1 MEVRFKLSFDVYV
14 EGKDMKEIREKFDG
28 MPLFTVEALDSGAEI
43 SELLL
48 VENAETYED
57 LMKEYNEA

>member
-14 EGKDMKEIREKFDG
+14 EGKDMKEIREKFEG

-57 LMKEYNEA
+57 LMKEYDEA

>member
-14 EGKDMKEIREKFDG
+14 EGKDMKEISEKFDC
-28 MPLFTVEALDSGAEI
+28 MPLFTVEALDSGAEM

>member
-14 EGKDMKEIREKFDG
+14 EGKDMKEIREKFDC
-28 MPLFTVEALDSGAEI
+28 MPMFTVEALDSGAEF

>member
-14 EGKDMKEIREKFDG
+14 EGKDMKEISEKFDC

-57 LMKEYNEA
+57 LMKQYNEA

>member
-14 EGKDMKEIREKFDG
+14 EGKDMKEISEKFDC

>member
-14 EGKDMKEIREKFDG
+14 EGKDMKEISEKFDS

>member
-14 EGKDMKEIREKFDG
+14 EGKNMKEISEKFDC

>member
-1 MEVRFKLSFDVYV
+1 MEVKFKLSFDVYV

-43 SELLL
+43 NELLL

>member
-1 MEVRFKLSFDVYV
+1 MEVKFKLSFDVYV

-57 LMKEYNEA
+57 LMKEYNEE

>member
-14 EGKDMKEIREKFDG
+14 EGKDMKEISEKFDS
-28 MPLFTVEALDSGAEI
+28 MPLFTVEALDSGAEL

-57 LMKEYNEA
+57 LMKQYNEA

>member
-14 EGKDMKEIREKFDG
+14 EGKDMKEIREKFER
-28 MPLFTVEALDSGAEI
+28 MPLFTVEALDSGAEF

-48 VENAETYED
+48 VENVETYED

>member
-14 EGKDMKEIREKFDG
+14 EGKDMKEISKKFDC

-48 VENAETYED
+48 VENAKTYED

>member
-14 EGKDMKEIREKFDG
+14 EGKDMKEISEKFDC

-57 LMKEYNEA
+57 LMKEYNEE

>member
-1 MEVRFKLSFDVYV
+1 
-14 EGKDMKEIREKFDG
+14 